1 MILEAV
7 IYLAIND
14 FEKNVKQ
21 VPILPRPMTLLV
33 TLYCLTIGLTY
44 DRADH
49 RLRGSASTVLTAT
62 SQANGRWR
70 ILTPHRIETH

>member
-44 DRADH
+44 DRADFTYKSLGNH
-49 RLRGSASTVLTAT
+49 V
-62 SQANGRWR
+62 QK
-70 ILTPHRIETH
+70 